1 MERVAQGRSAISPS
15 SSAAIE
21 GCLVR
26 LRPIQEEDLPL
37 VLEWRNSV
45 EVRKYLLNDQP
56 IPLEAHRQ
64 WFESLEKDN
73 RRRVFLIVSREDR
86 PLGLVQLFA
95 IDREN
100 GHAEWGFYVADPE
113 LRRAGFG
120 PEVEYLILCCAFDEL
135 GLQRVYC
142 HTLASNRAVLALH
155 ERFGFQQE
163 GVLRMHVRRGNQYED
178 LVVMGILHEEF
189 EQVRPRLVTIL
200 RGIADRQG
208 GQQP

>member
-1 MERVAQGRSAISPS
+1 MERMAQGRSAVYPS
-15 SSAAIE
+15 HSAAIK
-21 GCLVR
+21 GYLVR

-37 VLEWRNSV
+37 VLQWRNSA
-45 EVRKYLLNDQP
+45 EVRKYLLNDEP
-56 IPLEAHRQ
+56 IPPEAHQQ

-73 RRRVFLIVSREDR
+73 RKRVFLIVSREER

-120 PEVEYLILCCAFDEL
+120 AEAEYLILCCAFDEL

-142 HTLASNRAVLALH
+142 CTLASNQPVLALH
-155 ERFGFQQE
+155 ERFGFRRE
-163 GVLRMHVRRGNQYED
+163 GVLRRHICRGNRYED
-178 LVVMGILHEEF
+178 LVMMGILREEF
-189 EQVRPRLVTIL
+189 EEVRPRLETIL
-200 RGIADRQG
+200 RSIADRQG
-208 GQQP
+208 GQQL